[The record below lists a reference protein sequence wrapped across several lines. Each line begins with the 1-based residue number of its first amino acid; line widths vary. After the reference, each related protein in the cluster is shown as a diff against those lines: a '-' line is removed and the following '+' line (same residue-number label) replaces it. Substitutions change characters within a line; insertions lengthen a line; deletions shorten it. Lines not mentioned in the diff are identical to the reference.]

1 MNPEALEWHD
11 GAADPLLLLAHG
23 TGFCKELW
31 RPVASSLR
39 DQGVAASALAWD
51 TRGHGRAPAL
61 DIPASWWTFGT
72 DLVGLV
78 DQMERTGRLPESVV
92 GVGHSMGGTVLV
104 LAELLRPG
112 TFTGLVLIEP
122 VLLPPPFERNPYGP
136 LAQGAIRR
144 RPVFDSR
151 EELVETYLDKPL
163 FQRWH
168 PEVFEA
174 YIDHGFREVPK
185 GVALRC
191 PREVEADLFSSGAE
205 SGGVRPPRRAVT
217 PGPPDHHRRV
227 RPAGTV
233 SRNPAGGSPQRD
245 HHLHGRPEPPGPD
258 GTPRPGGRRNSRRA
272 QQFFDSHPPARP
284 ISHRRGLSQA
294 SAERLSSPRLRPIRS
309 GKAAWSRVPPPVSL
323 SRAARYLSCSWHES
337 PYAMHNTTGG
347 CIRRETEVIFCLVF
361 CTIHG

>member
-11 GAADPLLLLAHG
+11 GAADPLLMFSHG
-23 TGFCKELW
+23 TGLCKELW
-31 RPVASSLR
+31 RPVVSSLR
-39 DQGVAASALAWD
+39 DQDVSASALAWD

-72 DLVGLV
+72 DLVGLI
-78 DQMERTGRLPESVV
+78 DQLERTGRLPDSVV

-174 YIDHGFREVPK
+174 YIDHGFREVPE
-185 GVALRC
+185 GLALRC

-205 SGGVRPPRRAVT
+205 SGAFARLDELSPPVHLIITDESGPLGPSLEILPEVLPNVT
-217 PGPPDHHRRV
+217 TTYM
-227 RPAGTV
+227 AGQ
-233 SRNPAGGSPQRD
+233 N
-245 HHLHGRPEPPGPD
+245 HLVPME
-258 GTPRPGGRRNSRRA
+258 RPGLVA
-272 QQFFDSHPPARP
+272 
-284 ISHRRGLSQA
+284 
-294 SAERLSSPRLRPIRS
+294 AEIADALGTFS
-309 GKAAWSRVPPPVSL
+309 
-323 SRAARYLSCSWHES
+323 
-337 PYAMHNTTGG
+337 
-347 CIRRETEVIFCLVF
+347 
-361 CTIHG
+361 